1 MRWLAMLC
9 SNSSAKLSVMFS
21 LTESPPQI
29 RCVRGLPQKTAID
42 PMKAAT

>member
-21 LTESPPQI
+21 LTESLGTILCP
-29 RCVRGLPQKTAID
+29 
-42 PMKAAT
+42 